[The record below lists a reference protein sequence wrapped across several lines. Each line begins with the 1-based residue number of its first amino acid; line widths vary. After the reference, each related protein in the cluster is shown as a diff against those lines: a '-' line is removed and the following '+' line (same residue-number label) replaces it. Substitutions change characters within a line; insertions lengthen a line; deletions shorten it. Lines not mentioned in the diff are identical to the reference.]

1 MEIATELN
9 AIVNQNIEGEEG
21 KNGTY
26 RFFLTIRRNRRERSY
41 EYVGIARVSGEQLF
55 QYASDNLVAEILVN
69 PQHSTLVQC
78 VRNLLAS
85 FTKYRCIIY
94 AGYSFTENGSWIL
107 QVSKSEFINRRL
119 LSAIP
124 D

>member
-1 MEIATELN
+1 MVNILGLSSWSYEESGVEIVTELN

-21 KNGTY
+21 KNGIFMTLFY
-26 RFFLTIRRNRRERSY
+26 FYKTILNNSFVKY
-41 EYVGIARVSGEQLF
+41 ILGEQLF
-55 QYASDNLVAEILVN
+55 QYVSDNLVAEILIN

-85 FTKYRCIIY
+85 FTKYRCIIH

-107 QVSKSEFINRRL
+107 QVS
-119 LSAIP
+119 
-124 D
+124 